1 MKSNN
6 ATLPPENIPQPEDM
20 KIEHIDSGFD
30 DSNVP
35 IQAVIENIIVNVAPK
50 GFVVGSS
57 GGLEVDADAENLKLM
72 VAIRNWDVGSDKKK
86 PTAFMLIISG
96 VITTQMILL
105 TRINCTF
112 GHFIHFIKG
121 KKGKIQN
128 IFFQWPISA

>member
-1 MKSNN
+1 M
-6 ATLPPENIPQPEDM
+6 
-20 KIEHIDSGFD
+20 
-30 DSNVP
+30 P
-35 IQAVIENIIVNVAPK
+35 IQAVIENIIENVAPK

-57 GGLEVDADAENLKLM
+57 GGLEVDADAENFE
-72 VAIRNWDVGSDKKK
+72 VDGCDKELGRGKRQKK